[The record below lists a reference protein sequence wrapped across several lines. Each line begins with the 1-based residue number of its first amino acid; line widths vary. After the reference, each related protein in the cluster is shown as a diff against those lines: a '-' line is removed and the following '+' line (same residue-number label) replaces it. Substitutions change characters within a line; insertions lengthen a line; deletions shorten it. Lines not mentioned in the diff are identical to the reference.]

1 MIVPGA
7 PAVVLD
13 ASALLALLRD
23 EPGADRVAEAIVPGA
38 LISSVN
44 WAEVLSRLVDL
55 GGDAQAIGAAA
66 LPPAG
71 DGAVEVV
78 PFDVLQAREVA
89 RLRSKTQSLGLS
101 LADRAA
107 LGLAR
112 LRGLPVL
119 TSDRAW
125 RSLHV
130 SVRIE
135 VIR

>member
-1 MIVPGA
+1 MRAAGP
-7 PAVVLD
+7 VVLD
-13 ASALLALLRD
+13 ASALLALLRA
-23 EPGADRVAEAIVPGA
+23 EPGGVRVAAAIVPGA
-38 LISSVN
+38 VISTVN

-55 GGDAQAIGAAA
+55 GADPAEVTAISLRSLGSSMVEVVAFDDAQARETAR
-66 LPPAG
+66 
-71 DGAVEVV
+71 
-78 PFDVLQAREVA
+78 LQART
-89 RLRSKTQSLGLS
+89 RSLGLS

-125 RSLHV
+125 RLLRLSI
-130 SVRIE
+130 RIE

>member
-1 MIVPGA
+1 MKAGGP
-7 PAVVLD
+7 VVLD
-13 ASALLALLRD
+13 ASALLALLRA
-23 EPGADRVAEAIVPGA
+23 ERGGARVAAAIVPGA
-38 LISSVN
+38 LISTLN
-44 WAEVLSRLVDL
+44 WAEVLARLVDL
-55 GGDAQAIGAAA
+55 GGDPAGVTAMS

-71 DGAVEVV
+71 SSVVEVV
-78 PFDVLQAREVA
+78 PFDDAQARETARLQART
-89 RLRSKTQSLGLS
+89 RSLGLS

-125 RSLHV
+125 RSLHL
-130 SVRIE
+130 SIKIE

>member
-1 MIVPGA
+1 VIVSGA

-55 GGDAQAIGAAA
+55 GGDVQAIGASA

-71 DGAVEVV
+71 DGTVEVV
-78 PFDVLQAREVA
+78 PFDGLQAREVA
-89 RLRSKTQSLGLS
+89 RLRSKTRSLGLS

-112 LRGLPVL
+112 LKGLPVL